1 MSRGRVIFTP
11 KRETIM
17 PIQFTNEAGQFPSEL
32 VSTWDELK
40 KSGSN
45 HYKTGGVEPIDLYRA
60 GGMFRDFALCSII
73 KYAFR
78 NRNPEEPIF
87 EKDMLKIIDYAQKLI
102 ASR

>member
-1 MSRGRVIFTP
+1 
-11 KRETIM
+11 M

>member
-1 MSRGRVIFTP
+1 
-11 KRETIM
+11 M

-78 NRNPEEPIF
+78 NRNPEEPIS

-102 ASR
+102 ASKGE

>member
-1 MSRGRVIFTP
+1 MSNHIEKTFIKDNTYQGP
-11 KRETIM
+11 
-17 PIQFTNEAGQFPSEL
+17 QS
-32 VSTWDELK
+32 WDTLK
-40 KSGSN
+40 QSGSN

-78 NRNPEEPIF
+78 NRNPEEPIS

-102 ASR
+102 ASKGE

>member
-1 MSRGRVIFTP
+1 
-11 KRETIM
+11 M

-45 HYKTGGVEPIDLYRA
+45 HYKTGGVEPIDLYLA
-60 GGMFRDFALCSII
+60 GGMFQSFALCSII

-78 NRNPEEPIF
+78 NRNTEIN

>member
-1 MSRGRVIFTP
+1 
-11 KRETIM
+11 M

-45 HYKTGGVEPIDLYRA
+45 HYKTGGVEPIDLYRS

>member
-1 MSRGRVIFTP
+1 
-11 KRETIM
+11 M

-102 ASR
+102 ASKGE

>member
-1 MSRGRVIFTP
+1 
-11 KRETIM
+11 M

-102 ASR
+102 AAEGE